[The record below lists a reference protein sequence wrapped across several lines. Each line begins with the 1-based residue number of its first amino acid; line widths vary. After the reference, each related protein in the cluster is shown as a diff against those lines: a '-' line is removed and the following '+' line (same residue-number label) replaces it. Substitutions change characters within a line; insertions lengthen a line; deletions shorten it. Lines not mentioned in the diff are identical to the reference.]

1 MKQIKISQKLTDR
14 SNEAFKQYLREVA
27 EIPIFT
33 PEEELICAQKAF
45 NGDAKA
51 IEELATRN
59 LRFVVSVA
67 KQYSTDGIPMPDLVE
82 EGNIGLIEAANR
94 FDPSKGYK
102 FISFAVWWIRKIIL
116 DHISKH
122 GKIVRLPANKIN
134 ALSKLDKQFNE
145 LEQKLG
151 RKVDIIEV
159 IDEFGANTDSY
170 QSNKDEFKEFMLLD
184 SLSAMSTDSLDR
196 QVGGDDSGN
205 TSSLGEM
212 ISDDM
217 FKSTDYLITDKNII
231 SEINSALDTLKPR
244 DKRVMEALF
253 GLNGHKIMT
262 LKEIGEEE
270 DVNVTREMVRQI
282 RNKTLKALKNNPRIR
297 QAYET
302 MN

>member
-14 SNEAFKQYLREVA
+14 SNEVFKQYLKEVDSV
-27 EIPIFT
+27 PIFT
-33 PEEELICAQKAF
+33 PEEEMICAIKAF
-45 NGDAKA
+45 NGDEDA
-51 IEELATRN
+51 IEDLITRN

-67 KQYSTDGIPMPDLVE
+67 KQYNTDGIPLQDLIE
-82 EGNIGLIEAANR
+82 EGNVGLIEAARR
-94 FDPSKGYK
+94 FDPTKGNR

-116 DHISKH
+116 DHISKY

-134 ALSKLDKQFNE
+134 ALSKLDKQFAE
-145 LEQKLG
+145 LEQKNG
-151 RKVDIIEV
+151 RRADIQEV
-159 IDEFGANTDSY
+159 IAEYGLNSDDYNEEQDEFR
-170 QSNKDEFKEFMLLD
+170 EFMLLD
-184 SLSAMSTDSLDR
+184 SLSSMNIDSLDR
-196 QVGGDDSGN
+196 QVGGDDNGN

-217 FKSTDYLITDKNII
+217 FKSTDYIITDKNIVD
-231 SEINSALDTLKPR
+231 EINMALDTLKPR

-253 GLNGHKIMT
+253 GLNGHKEMN

-270 DVNVTREMVRQI
+270 GINVTREMVRQI

-302 MN
+302 IS